1 MAKKKKEKAKKDKD
15 KKKAKKKAKKGK
27 KKKQTYLKKHGC
39 RVKLKAPTKAI
50 HIWNTARGKVI
61 GLFHVTCYRLFPADI
76 NIEGNPAKSAGLPFI
91 FGKSSG
97 EYFLIPDSYDDIQQK
112 N

>member
-1 MAKKKKEKAKKDKD
+1 MAKKKEKKGKKDKD
-15 KKKAKKKAKKGK
+15 KKKAKKKAKKKEKKVK
-27 KKKQTYLKKHGC
+27 KKKQ
-39 RVKLKAPTKAI
+39 
-50 HIWNTARGKVI
+50 
-61 GLFHVTCYRLFPADI
+61 RLFPADI